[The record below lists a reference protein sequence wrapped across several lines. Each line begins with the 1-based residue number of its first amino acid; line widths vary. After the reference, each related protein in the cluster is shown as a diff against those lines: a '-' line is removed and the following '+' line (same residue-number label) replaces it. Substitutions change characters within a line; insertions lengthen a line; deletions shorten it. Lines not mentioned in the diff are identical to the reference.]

1 MFTIEGSSN
10 IEDAKQK
17 LNLRE
22 AVLGGY
28 TSFET
33 SFYDEYGAV
42 SNVLVFTATKE
53 SDLYVGSMSD
63 NPEDDVEHIANQ
75 VVGAKGHAG
84 TNAEYVIKMAHCVRR
99 YFPEE
104 KDEHLILLD
113 KKVKEKSRNHSKS
126 VYCYYEEIDS
136 VHHGI

>member
-1 MFTIEGSSN
+1 MTMIRPRS
-10 IEDAKQK
+10 D
-17 LNLRE
+17 
-22 AVLGGY
+22 VV
-28 TSFET
+28 
-33 SFYDEYGAV
+33 YGIYRG
-42 SNVLVFTATKE
+42 LP
-53 SDLYVGSMSD
+53 SD
-63 NPEDDVEHIANQ
+63 
-75 VVGAKGHAG
+75 AG

-113 KKVKEKSRNHSKS
+113 KKVKEKLRNHSKS